1 MTGRGAGPVT
11 PIGASPASSF
21 ANDRAGVTSNRAA
34 PSGRRNR
41 NRGTGVEAAVP
52 AAVAAVADTSW
63 LGVEL
68 RHLVALRAV
77 VQEQSFKGA
86 ARRLGYSQSAVSQQI
101 AMLERLVGQ
110 TLLDRSTGGR
120 AVSLT
125 AAGSLLLRHAEAI
138 SARIT
143 TAKAGVV
150 RVGAFQTAGAK
161 ILPETLKLLL
171 AQRPGVS
178 VDLRE
183 AISDL
188 ELLEQLERGLLDLI
202 FAVLPLP
209 EGPFEWTE
217 LVTDPFTALVSAQS
231 PFAGRAEISLDELGQ
246 VPLVCFRSCRIT
258 QIALDDLRAHGIE
271 PTIVFRSDQ
280 NEVIQGAVAADVATA
295 FLPSLSADERDPRT
309 RRLRIVPEVPPRV
322 IAAAWRSDRPLAL
335 QAAALVDAAREVC
348 RCLTA

>member
-1 MTGRGAGPVT
+1 M
-11 PIGASPASSF
+11 
-21 ANDRAGVTSNRAA
+21 
-34 PSGRRNR
+34 
-41 NRGTGVEAAVP
+41 P

-77 VQEQSFKGA
+77 AQEQSFKGA
-86 ARRLGYSQSAVSQQI
+86 AQRLGYSQSAVSQQI

-110 TLLDRSTGGR
+110 TLLERSTGGR

-125 AAGSLLLRHAEAI
+125 AAGSLLLKHAEAI

-143 TAKAGVV
+143 TAKAEMDALAIGRTGVV

-183 AISDL
+183 SISDL
-188 ELLEQLERGLLDLI
+188 EHLEQLERGLLDLI

-209 EGPFEWTE
+209 EGPFEWAE
-217 LVTDPFTALVSAQS
+217 LVTDPFTALVSARS
-231 PFAGRAEISLDELGQ
+231 PLAERTEISLEELGRE
-246 VPLVCFRSCRIT
+246 PLVCFRSCRIT
-258 QIALDDLRAHGIE
+258 QIALDDLRAQGIE

-280 NEVIQGAVAADVATA
+280 NEVIQGAVASDVATA

-309 RRLRIVPEVPPRV
+309 RLLRIAPEVPPRV
-322 IAAAWRSDRPLAL
+322 IAAAWRSDRTLVP
-335 QAAALVDAAREVC
+335 QAAALVDAARAVC
-348 RCLTA
+348 RDLTRS

>member
-1 MTGRGAGPVT
+1 M
-11 PIGASPASSF
+11 
-21 ANDRAGVTSNRAA
+21 
-34 PSGRRNR
+34 
-41 NRGTGVEAAVP
+41 P

-77 VQEQSFKGA
+77 AQEQSFKGA

-110 TLLDRSTGGR
+110 TLLERSTGGR

-125 AAGSLLLRHAEAI
+125 AAGSLLLKHAEAI

-143 TAKAGVV
+143 TAMAEMDALAIGRTGVV

-183 AISDL
+183 SISDL
-188 ELLEQLERGLLDLI
+188 EHLEQLERGLLDLI

-209 EGPFEWTE
+209 EGPFDWAE
-217 LVTDPFTALVSAQS
+217 LVTDPFTALVSARS
-231 PFAGRAEISLDELGQ
+231 PLAERTEISLEE
-246 VPLVCFRSCRIT
+246 RCRIT
-258 QIALDDLRAHGIE
+258 QIALDDLRAQGIE

-280 NEVIQGAVAADVATA
+280 NEVIQGAVASDVATA

-309 RRLRIVPEVPPRV
+309 RLLRIAPEVPPRV
-322 IAAAWRSDRPLAL
+322 IAAAWRSDRAL
-335 QAAALVDAAREVC
+335 VPQAAALVDAAREVC
-348 RCLTA
+348 RDLTRS

>member
-143 TAKAGVV
+143 TGKAGVV

>member
-1 MTGRGAGPVT
+1 M
-11 PIGASPASSF
+11 
-21 ANDRAGVTSNRAA
+21 
-34 PSGRRNR
+34 
-41 NRGTGVEAAVP
+41 P
-52 AAVAAVADTSW
+52 AAVAAAPDTSW

-77 VQEQSFKGA
+77 AQEQSFKGA

-110 TLLDRSTGGR
+110 TLLERSTGGR

-125 AAGSLLLRHAEAI
+125 VAGSLLLKHAEAI
-138 SARIT
+138 AARIT
-143 TAKAGVV
+143 TAKAEMDALAVGKAGVV

-161 ILPETLKLLL
+161 ILPETLKRLL

-183 AISDL
+183 SISDL
-188 ELLEQLERGLLDLI
+188 ELLEQLERGLLDLA

-209 EGPFEWTE
+209 EGPFEWAE
-217 LVTDPFTALVSAQS
+217 LVTDPFTALVSARS
-231 PFAGRAEISLDELGQ
+231 PLARRSEISLEELGRL
-246 VPLVCFRSCRIT
+246 PLVCFRSCRIT
-258 QIALDDLRAHGIE
+258 QIALDDLRATGTE

-309 RRLRIVPEVPPRV
+309 RQLRLVPEVPPRV
-322 IAAAWRSDRPLAL
+322 IAAAWRTDRGLAP
-335 QAAALVDAAREVC
+335 QAAALVDAAREVG
-348 RCLTA
+348 RGLAPA

>member
-1 MTGRGAGPVT
+1 VP
-11 PIGASPASSF
+11 
-21 ANDRAGVTSNRAA
+21 
-34 PSGRRNR
+34 
-41 NRGTGVEAAVP
+41 P
-52 AAVAAVADTSW
+52 AAVAAVPDSSW

-68 RHLVALRAV
+68 RHLIALREVA
-77 VQEQSFKGA
+77 QERSFKGA

-110 TLLDRSTGGR
+110 TLLERSTGGR

-125 AAGSLLLRHAEAI
+125 VAGSLLLRHAEAI
-138 SARIT
+138 SAHIS
-143 TAKAGVV
+143 TAKAEMDALAIGKTGVV

-161 ILPETLKLLL
+161 ILPEALKRLL
-171 AQRPGVS
+171 AQRPGVT

-188 ELLEQLERGLLDLI
+188 EHLEQLERGLLDLI

-231 PFAGRAEISLDELGQ
+231 PLAERTEISLCELGSL
-246 VPLVCFRSCRIT
+246 PLVCFRSCRIT
-258 QIALDDLRAHGIE
+258 QIALDDLRTQGIE

-295 FLPSLSADERDPRT
+295 FLPSLSADEHDPRT
-309 RRLRIVPEVPPRV
+309 RQLRIVPEVPPRV
-322 IAAAWRSDRPLAL
+322 IAAAWRSDQAL
-335 QAAALVDAAREVC
+335 GPQAAALVDAAREVC
-348 RCLTA
+348 SEFASRES